1 MSAYQDKSANPAMP
15 VIADV
20 RDFDVKSGNLA
31 ERVIFNHRALVITLC
46 VVATVVLGWFATRL
60 NVNASFERM
69 IPPSSPYVKNY
80 LAYKSDLP
88 GLGNT
93 IRIVVENKTGNI
105 YDKDY
110 LEALR
115 KVNDTLYLIPGTDR
129 SWMKSLWM
137 PIVRWRQVTEEGV
150 VGGAVMPAD
159 YSGTRTSIEQLKTN
173 ISRANII
180 GSLVANDLKSSMIVV
195 PLLDRTPGTGQPL
208 NYGEFSRALEAKVRV
223 FESDKVGIHIIGFG
237 KIVGDLIAGLQQV
250 MVFFGVSVLVAALF
264 VFAYTRCLRST
275 ALLVTVAVAGVVWL
289 LGLMQLLGYELDPY
303 SILVP
308 FLIFAIGDRKS
319 VV

>member
-105 YDKDY
+105 Y
-110 LEALR
+110 E
-115 KVNDTLYLIPGTDR
+115 IG
-129 SWMKSLWM
+129 
-137 PIVRWRQVTEEGV
+137 
-150 VGGAVMPAD
+150 
-159 YSGTRTSIEQLKTN
+159 
-173 ISRANII
+173 RAH
-180 GSLVANDLKSSMIVV
+180 V
-195 PLLDRTPGTGQPL
+195 
-208 NYGEFSRALEAKVRV
+208 
-223 FESDKVGIHIIGFG
+223 
-237 KIVGDLIAGLQQV
+237 
-250 MVFFGVSVLVAALF
+250 
-264 VFAYTRCLRST
+264 
-275 ALLVTVAVAGVVWL
+275 
-289 LGLMQLLGYELDPY
+289 
-303 SILVP
+303 
-308 FLIFAIGDRKS
+308 
-319 VV
+319 